1 MDQEDDSSSEA
12 LWMALNDSTRRQILD
27 LLREKPLTTGQL
39 AASFPK
45 SRFAVMKH
53 LQVLVATGLVTMR
66 REGRERWN
74 YVNAVPLRQIYKR
87 WVQPFEEPLADSM
100 LELKNKLEGE
110 QQMSKLG
117 MHQVAL
123 DVNISAPRKRVWKAL
138 TKEMSQ
144 WWRRDFFV
152 NPKAKGFLM
161 EPKVGGRVFE
171 DWGDGA
177 GVLWFTVV
185 AIDPQNSIDLVGYL
199 TPAFGGPATSM
210 VRFALEDTA
219 SGVVVKV
226 TDSTMGKETPGCEA
240 SKQDGWRQL
249 VAEGLKPFVEK
260 AATKS
265 ASGTRRPR

>member
-1 MDQEDDSSSEA
+1 MNQEEDSSSHAVWLA
-12 LWMALNDSTRRQILD
+12 LSDSTRRRILD
-27 LLREKPLTTGQL
+27 LLRAQPLTTGQL
-39 AASFPK
+39 AAGFPQ

-53 LQVLVATGLVTMR
+53 LQVLVAAGLVTIR

-74 YVNAVPLRQIYKR
+74 YVNAVPLRQIYNR
-87 WVQPFEEPLADSM
+87 WVQPFEEPLADSL

-138 TKEMSQ
+138 TKEMGQ

-161 EPKVGGRVFE
+161 EPQVGGRVFE
-171 DWGDGA
+171 DWGGGA
-177 GVLWFTVV
+177 GVLWFTVI
-185 AIDPQNSIDLVGYL
+185 AIDPENSVDLVGYL

-210 VRFALEDTA
+210 VRFALEDTG

-226 TDSTMGKETPGCEA
+226 SDATMGKESPGCEV

-249 VAEGLKPFVEK
+249 IAEGLKPYVEK
-260 AATKS
+260 AVTKS
-265 ASGTRRPR
+265 AGGTRRLR